1 MTLMAMVV
9 RVFAT
14 KYNWA
19 KVAQD
24 EAMGEGISGML
35 KDRVGQ
41 VIDVG
46 VRSQEWCTCSYR

>member
-1 MTLMAMVV
+1 MAMVV

-14 KYNWA
+14 EYNWT

-24 EAMGEGISGML
+24 EAMREGISGML
-35 KDRVGQ
+35 EDRVGQ

-46 VRSQEWCTCSYR
+46 VRSQEWCTCR